1 LSLKWLL
8 RILNLLMRCS
18 KVEGDTRS
26 LAAAPLGPDTRPRLP
41 ASASSMICRSRLG
54 SASASAGSGC
64 CGKLTRRES
73 LDNQAAST
81 QNTPSEL
88 GVSRYRVVVE
98 VTLHD
103 RFEPCPGLRNG
114 IVHTLAELL
123 CPRALANRHASHGE
137 SPIPVLSTDVRK
149 TQKVE
154 RLRFSFS
161 PLLPVSFGIPPELD
175 PARLVSVEFQPEL
188 SKPLPEQL
196 QIAVCFRSV
205 LKSQ

>member
-1 LSLKWLL
+1 
-8 RILNLLMRCS
+8 MRCS
-18 KVEGDTRS
+18 KVEGGTRS
-26 LAAAPLGPDTRPRLP
+26 LAAAPFGPDTRPRLP
-41 ASASSMICRSRLG
+41 ASASSTMCRSRLA
-54 SASASAGSGC
+54 SSSASAGSGC

-114 IVHTLAELL
+114 IVHSLAELL
-123 CPRALANRHASHGE
+123 LNLLQLCPHALANRHAPHGE
-137 SPIPVLSTDVRK
+137 RPFPVLSTDVRK

-154 RLRFSFS
+154 RLRF
-161 PLLPVSFGIPPELD
+161 
-175 PARLVSVEFQPEL
+175 
-188 SKPLPEQL
+188 
-196 QIAVCFRSV
+196 
-205 LKSQ
+205 

>member
-1 LSLKWLL
+1 MPESTHL
-8 RILNLLMRCS
+8 RAER
-18 KVEGDTRS
+18 VETV
-26 LAAAPLGPDTRPRLP
+26 
-41 ASASSMICRSRLG
+41 
-54 SASASAGSGC
+54 
-64 CGKLTRRES
+64 
-73 LDNQAAST
+73 
-81 QNTPSEL
+81 

-123 CPRALANRHASHGE
+123 LNLLQFCPHALANRHAPHGE
-137 SPIPVLSTDVRK
+137 RPFPVLSTDVRK

-175 PARLVSVEFQPEL
+175 PARLVWVEFQPEL
-188 SKPLPEQL
+188 S
-196 QIAVCFRSV
+196 
-205 LKSQ
+205 